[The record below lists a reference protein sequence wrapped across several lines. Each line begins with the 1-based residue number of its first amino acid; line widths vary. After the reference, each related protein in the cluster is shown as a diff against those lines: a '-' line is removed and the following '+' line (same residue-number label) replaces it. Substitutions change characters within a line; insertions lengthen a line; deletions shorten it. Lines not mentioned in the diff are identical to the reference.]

1 MKDQFVLEFDS
12 LPRTTAQ
19 QKRYNGKTHTY
30 YKSSALASME
40 TEFYYKLLDHRP
52 KRPSEYPI
60 KIVLRFYFD
69 TKDKKKWDMPK
80 VTKPDVDN
88 YCKAFLDQMTKV
100 GYWRDDAQVYRLLAE
115 KYYSERA
122 RIEVI
127 YSEVTYE
134 E

>member
-19 QKRYNGKTHTY
+19 QKRYNGRTHTY
-30 YKSSALASME
+30 YKSGALASME
-40 TEFYYKLLDHRP
+40 TEFYYKLLDHKP

-60 KIVLRFYFD
+60 KIVLRFYFE

-80 VTKPDVDN
+80 TTRPDVDN
-88 YCKAFLDQMTKV
+88 YCKAFLDQMTKI
-100 GYWRDDAQVYRLLAE
+100 GFWRDDAQVYRLLAE
-115 KYYSERA
+115 KYWSETA
-122 RIEVI
+122 KIEVI